1 MRRSTLI
8 VSVFTS
14 QGQFRARANPSAGT
28 IPYIQSLLCNVKN
41 YCYGPDFY
49 EDIPAYNGSQ
59 YVICMLRLSISSMI
73 NLNAAILRLLPIVK
87 YGGPIMADEN
97 VYAAVEAGEVM
108 VDIIRGIAISFN
120 TTFWK
125 KVLG

>member
-1 MRRSTLI
+1 MPALIPPLALSLTSNPFCATSRTIVTVPIFTRTYQPTLDH
-8 VSVFTS
+8 SMY
-14 QGQFRARANPSAGT
+14 AKA
-28 IPYIQSLLCNVKN
+28 
-41 YCYGPDFY
+41 FY
-49 EDIPAYNGSQ
+49 F
-59 YVICMLRLSISSMI
+59 I